1 MCFVSYIFIFVA
13 ARPSVWSSSK
23 RHNLIPKSVWR
34 HLHREELP
42 VHSGHKRNLLFLF
55 HCTKQSEKHML
66 THILSTFVHKL
77 YMYYKLKYIF
87 SYITWIIF
95 GNLWIPEW
103 PILIDLP
110 IIYTLNQ
117 IQYNWFF
124 FYGCKGSSILFFQ
137 GMGWRVFKENNFH
150 HKGWA
155 DNAYFL

>member
-55 HCTKQSEKHML
+55 HCTKQSEKYML
-66 THILSTFVHKL
+66 IHILSTFVHKL
-77 YMYYKLKYIF
+77 YYKLKYLF

-117 IQYNWFF
+117 IQYNCFFSMGAKDPAFF
-124 FYGCKGSSILFFQ
+124 FFFQ
-137 GMGWRVFKENNFH
+137 GMGWRVFKENNFV

-155 DNAYFL
+155 DMAYFL